1 MLNLSIRQINRLSP
15 RFVIL
20 SGDMQNWYADD
31 EGNGQLTKRPD
42 VGDAQVAGVKQ
53 SLSLLDGSIPLK
65 ATMPGNHDLGNAPTL
80 ATLARYEELWGAD
93 KGWFDVDGVRFVYF
107 NTQILQNASM
117 PGVQARV
124 QAQATW
130 LNETLRSTA
139 AADVEGVVLLAH
151 IPPFIG
157 HDAEPFGWAN
167 WPPAVRHE
175 VLGMTQ
181 GVAKAPRV
189 VVCGH
194 FHGNVERV
202 ESSAYGAPLEVRSP
216 PRRSAA

>member
-65 ATMPGNHDLGNAPTL
+65 ATMPGNHDFGNAPTL

-93 KGWFDVDGVRFVYF
+93 
-107 NTQILQNASM
+107 
-117 PGVQARV
+117 
-124 QAQATW
+124 
-130 LNETLRSTA
+130 
-139 AADVEGVVLLAH
+139 
-151 IPPFIG
+151 
-157 HDAEPFGWAN
+157 
-167 WPPAVRHE
+167 
-175 VLGMTQ
+175 
-181 GVAKAPRV
+181 
-189 VVCGH
+189 
-194 FHGNVERV
+194 
-202 ESSAYGAPLEVRSP
+202 
-216 PRRSAA
+216 